1 MDDEEDAE
9 APNPNTLDDEEP
21 DATRVPLEVDD
32 EGGMG
37 GGDVADGLEAES
49 GARLCK
55 KACACAGILTDPP
68 A

>member
-1 MDDEEDAE
+1 MDVE

-37 GGDVADGLEAES
+37 GGDVADGLGGPIVQE
-49 GARLCK
+49 GMRLR
-55 KACACAGILTDPP
+55 GHLN
-68 A
+68 